1 VAHSP
6 VFSKSR
12 YLEGLQC
19 PKLLWKRCNAKEEF
33 PPTDEATQAIFDQGH
48 LVTDLAHALF
58 PGGVEI
64 KGVADYDA
72 LIRRTQDLLPERV
85 PLFEAAIRVKSL
97 FARPDILSPNKDGSW
112 DIFEVKSSGK
122 VKDVNLGDVAFQTV
136 CYEKSGLR
144 IRRAHLVLI
153 DTDYVRSGK
162 IDPKTLF
169 KIEDVTA
176 LIRPLCKQ
184 VEANVE
190 RMIKIRE
197 QKSCPEVKIGLQ
209 CSDPY
214 ECPLQDLC
222 WKHIPEDSPFIF
234 NRIRKDKAF
243 GFINEGFL
251 KATSVPVERLSA
263 TTHQIVHVCHSGKK
277 THADLKAIKGFLK
290 GLEFPLYFI
299 DFETVGAAIPLYENS
314 SPFEQVPFQFSLH
327 VLDSWDN
334 KPKHHAFLAEGRID
348 SRSAFMKELKSLI
361 GPTGSI
367 LAFNMDFEMG
377 CLKRTAEVLPEYQEW
392 VKEIEKR
399 FIDLMVPFRR
409 FDYYDPKQMG
419 SYSIKA
425 VYPALV
431 GGTYHGMAISEGGQA
446 SREYARVTFTDGV
459 PEDEKRKIYDGLLE
473 YCKLDT
479 QAMIDILNVL
489 RGTATENKRSK

>member
-1 VAHSP
+1 MAHSP

-19 PKLLWKRCNAKEEF
+19 PKLLWKRCNARDEF
-33 PPTDEATQAIFDQGH
+33 PGIDESTQAIFDQGNR
-48 LVTDLAHALF
+48 VTELARTLF

-64 KGVADYDA
+64 EGVEDYDA
-72 LIRRTQDLLPERV
+72 IIRRTQDLLPERV
-85 PLFEAAIRVKSL
+85 PLFEPAIRVKSL
-97 FARPDILSPNKDGSW
+97 FARPDVLFPNKDGSW
-112 DIFEVKSSGK
+112 DIFEVKSSTK
-122 VKDVNLGDVAFQTV
+122 VKDVNLTDVAFQTV

-162 IDPKTLF
+162 VDPKALF
-169 KIEDVTA
+169 KIEDVTK
-176 LIRPLCKQ
+176 LVRPLTKQ

-190 RMIKIRE
+190 RMIKVRD
-197 QKSCPEVKIGLQ
+197 QKTCPEVRIGPQ
-209 CSDPY
+209 CCDPY
-214 ECPLQDLC
+214 DCPLQGLC
-222 WKHIPEDSPFIF
+222 WKHVPEESPFIF

-251 KATSVPVERLSA
+251 KATDVPADRLSA
-263 TTHQIVHVCHSGKK
+263 ETHQIVWACHSGKK
-277 THADLKAIKGFLK
+277 VHADIKALKGFLK
-290 GLEFPLYFI
+290 GLEFPLHLI

-314 SPFEQVPFQFSLH
+314 SPFEQVPFQFSVH
-327 VLDSWDN
+327 VWESWDK
-334 KPKHHAFLAEGRID
+334 KPKHYAFLAEGRSD
-348 SRSAFMKELKSLI
+348 PRPAFMKSLKSLI
-361 GPTGSI
+361 GPAGSI

-377 CLKRTAEVLPEYQEW
+377 CLKRSAEVLPEHADW

-425 VYPALV
+425 VFPALV
-431 GGTYHGMAISEGGQA
+431 GGSYKGMEISDGGQA
-446 SREYARVTFTDGV
+446 SREYGRVTFTDGV
-459 PEDEKRKIYDGLLE
+459 SDDEKRKICDGLLE

-479 QAMIDILNVL
+479 QAMIDVL
-489 RGTATENKRSK
+489 KVLKKTVEKV